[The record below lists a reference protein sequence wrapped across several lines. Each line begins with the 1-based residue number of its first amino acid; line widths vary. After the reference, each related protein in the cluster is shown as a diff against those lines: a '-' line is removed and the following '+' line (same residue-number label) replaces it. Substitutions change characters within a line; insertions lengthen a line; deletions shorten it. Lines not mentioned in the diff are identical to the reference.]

1 MFVLFV
7 HFIEF
12 EIFILYSQYNLT
24 VKLMK
29 ETQFSFFFRELTTL
43 RLYDQENK
51 KNNLENFDIIFV
63 TVSAIQ

>member
-1 MFVLFV
+1 
-7 HFIEF
+7 
-12 EIFILYSQYNLT
+12 
-24 VKLMK
+24 MK

-51 KNNLENFDIIFV
+51 KNNLENLDIIFV